1 MDSHRSIHAIVDTLA
16 ATLEKVPDVAGGSV
30 RVLKLLTNVFQQWS
44 EEKTKENLGSLTDA
58 ELLQKLATSGS
69 IAGALSTRE
78 TRKQA
83 RRVAAKIEF
92 FERLKEFGG
101 VLKSQAVASAL
112 GTTRQTINNHVK
124 KGTLIAIQEGNDY
137 LYPAFQFVG
146 DVKLPHLEE
155 ILGLMKK
162 NVSAEA
168 QCTFF
173 LNPIAFGDGQVE
185 LPYVV
190 LKGGANEEQL
200 SAIKREAALFM
211 SSTPA

>member
-1 MDSHRSIHAIVDTLA
+1 MDSQKSIHALVDTLA

-44 EEKTKENLGSLTDA
+44 EEKTKENIGSLTDA
-58 ELLQKLATSGS
+58 ELLQKLAASGS
-69 IAGALSTRE
+69 VAGALSTRE

-92 FERLKEFGG
+92 FERLKDFGG
-101 VLKSQAVASAL
+101 VLKSQAIANVL

-124 KGTLIAIQEGNDY
+124 KGMLIAIQEGNDY
-137 LYPAFQFVG
+137 LYPAFQLAG
-146 DVKLPHLEE
+146 DEKLPHLEE
-155 ILGLMKK
+155 ILGLMK

-173 LNPIAFGDGQVE
+173 LNPIAFSNGQVE
-185 LPYVV
+185 LPYLV
-190 LKGGANEEQL
+190 LKDGATEEQL
-200 SAIKREAALFM
+200 NAIKREAALFM

>member
-1 MDSHRSIHAIVDTLA
+1 MDSQRSIHALVDTLA

-58 ELLQKLATSGS
+58 ELLQKLAASGS

-92 FERLKEFGG
+92 FDRLKDFGG

-146 DVKLPHLEE
+146 DEKLPHLEE
-155 ILGLMKK
+155 ILGLMKD
-162 NVSAEA
+162 VSAEA

-173 LNPIAFGDGQVE
+173 LNPIAFSNGQIE

-190 LKGGANEEQL
+190 LRDGANEEQL
-200 SAIKREAALFM
+200 KAIRREAALFM